1 MKSPDDE
8 PSETNPTSSA
18 RQLLHDDR
26 HIPGHKKKY
35 MLNLVSGERTLGSM
49 VMMRGNGNSLFFFSF
64 FAGLIEEE
72 LCIQMDQHV
81 NDPGL
86 KRKEGK
92 YEKENRAE

>member
-26 HIPGHKKKY
+26 HIPGHKKN
-35 MLNLVSGERTLGSM
+35 MLNLVSGERTRFDGDDERQM
-49 VMMRGNGNSLFFFSF
+49 EIPFSF
-64 FAGLIEEE
+64 LAGLVVGEEMR
-72 LCIQMDQHV
+72 IQMDQHV
-81 NDPGL
+81 NDRGL

-92 YEKENRAE
+92 YERENRAE